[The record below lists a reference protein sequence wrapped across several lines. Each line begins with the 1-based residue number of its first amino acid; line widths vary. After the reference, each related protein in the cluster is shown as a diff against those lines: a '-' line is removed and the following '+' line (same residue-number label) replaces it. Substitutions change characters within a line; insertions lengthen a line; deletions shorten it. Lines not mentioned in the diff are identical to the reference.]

1 MTAKISRRE
10 LIQKSLFGFGALS
23 LSVGFTGCNDSSD
36 QETATLQVNFEHGVA
51 SGDPLQDRVILWTR
65 LTPSDSSARLQVT
78 WEIALDQQFKQIIKT
93 DKVTTAAA
101 QDFTVKVD
109 AIGLKPNQSYFYR
122 FSFGDKISPIGQT
135 KTLPTSTSKVS
146 FAVCSCSNYPAGYF
160 YVYREMAKQDVD
172 VVIHL
177 GDYIYEYGADGY
189 AAEDA
194 AKLGRT
200 LAADND
206 KEIIKLD
213 DYRKRYALYR
223 KDKDLQSLHHRHPFI
238 VIWDD
243 HELANDAWREGAENH
258 TEETANAKNEGKF
271 SERKLAAL
279 QAYFEWMPIRP
290 VDNQHI
296 KIYRQFN
303 FGGLVNL
310 MMLDTR
316 IIARDEQL
324 EYGKFINPMT
334 GKLDAVAFQAA
345 LFNSTRTIMGETQR
359 EWLLGNKEKNIVGV
373 IQSSNATWDVLG
385 QQILMT
391 KMFVPAELLQA
402 LAEITAGNP
411 SLDTLNK
418 MNAQIT
424 ELVKLKLRLIQ
435 GDPTLTAQDKAR
447 VLTVAPYNLDAWDG
461 YFAEREI
468 VYGTLA
474 QLKKKV
480 VVLAGDTHNA
490 WSSNLYSKDGVFVGV
505 ELATSSVSSP
515 GLEKYLNIPL
525 DQLQQFEFA
534 FTTLIDELNYCNLN
548 QRGYLIVQFDE
559 TQVQSQWIYVDSI
572 KKPEYVIDKSRGYQL
587 SLDNNLLPVKTGQQV
602 A

>member
-23 LSVGFTGCNDSSD
+23 LSTGFTGCHDSSD

-65 LTPSDSSARLQVT
+65 LTPNDASARLQVS
-78 WEIALDQQFKQIIKT
+78 WEIALDNQFQQIIKT
-93 DKVTTAAA
+93 DKVLTSAS

-109 AIGLKPNQSYFYR
+109 VTGLKPDQRYFYR
-122 FSFGDKISPIGQT
+122 FIFGDKTSPVGQT
-135 KTLPTSTSKVS
+135 KTLPSSTSKVS

-160 YVYREMAKQDVD
+160 YVYREMAKQNVD

-194 AKLGRT
+194 EKLGRT
-200 LAADND
+200 LATDNN

-223 KDKDLQSLHHRHPFI
+223 KDKDLQALHHRHPFI

-243 HELANDAWREGAENH
+243 HELANDTWRDGAENH
-258 TEETANAKNEGKF
+258 QASEGPF
-271 SERKLAAL
+271 MERKLAAL

-290 VDNQHI
+290 IDEQHL
-296 KIYRQFN
+296 KIYRQFD
-303 FGGLVNL
+303 FGKLVQL
-310 MMLDTR
+310 TMLDTR

-324 EYGKFINPMT
+324 DYANYMT
-334 GKLDAVAFQAA
+334 ANGLDIAKFQADLTNPA
-345 LFNSTRTIMGETQR
+345 RTLMGYTQR
-359 EWLLGNKEKNIVGV
+359 DWLLGKLQ
-373 IQSSNATWDVLG
+373 QSTSTWNVLG

-391 KMFVPAELLQA
+391 KMLVPAELLLS
-402 LAEITAGNP
+402 LAEITSGNP
-411 SLDTLNK
+411 TADTLNK
-418 MNAQIT
+418 MNMQIT
-424 ELVKLKLRLIQ
+424 ELVTLKMRLKQ
-435 GDPTLTAQDKAR
+435 GDPSLTSQEKAR
-447 VLTVAPYNLDAWDG
+447 ILTVAPYNLDAWDG

-468 VYGTLA
+468 LYGTLA

-525 DQLQQFEFA
+525 AQLQQFEFA

-548 QRGYLIVQFDE
+548 QRGYLMVQFDE
-559 TQVQSQWIYVDSI
+559 TQVQSQWVYVDSI
-572 KKPEYVIDKSRGYQL
+572 KKSEYSIDTARQYQL
-587 SLDNNLLPVKTGQQV
+587 SLDVNLLPVKTAQQV

>member
-36 QETATLQVNFEHGVA
+36 QESSTLKVNFEHGVA
-51 SGDPLQDRVILWTR
+51 SGDPLKDRVILWTR
-65 LTPSDSSARLQVT
+65 LTPNDSSARLQVT
-78 WEIALDQQFKQIIKT
+78 WQIALDDQFKQIVKT
-93 DKVTTAAA
+93 DKVTTAAS

-109 AIGLKPNQSYFYR
+109 ATGLIPDQSYFYR
-122 FSFGDKISPIGQT
+122 FIFGDKISPVGRT

-160 YVYREMAKQDVD
+160 YVYREMAKQNVD
-172 VVIHL
+172 VIIHL
-177 GDYIYEYGADGY
+177 GDYIYEYGATGY
-189 AAEDA
+189 ATEE
-194 AKLGRT
+194 AKELRRT
-200 LAADND
+200 LPADND

-223 KDKDLQSLHHRHPFI
+223 EDLDLQAAHQRHPFI

-243 HELANDAWREGAENH
+243 HELANDTWREGAENH
-258 TEETANAKNEGKF
+258 QPDEGPF
-271 SERKLAAL
+271 LERKLAAL

-290 VDNQHI
+290 VDDQHT
-296 KIYRQFN
+296 KIYRQFD
-303 FGGLVNL
+303 FGSLVQL
-310 MMLDTR
+310 TMLDTR

-324 EYGKFINPMT
+324 DYDDYLTAT
-334 GKLDAVAFQAA
+334 GLDTARFQADLTNPA
-345 LFNSTRTIMGETQR
+345 RTLMGYTQR
-359 EWLLGNKEKNIVGV
+359 DWLLGKLQ
-373 IQSSNATWDVLG
+373 QSTATWNVLG

-391 KMFVPAELLQA
+391 KMLVPAELLFA
-402 LAEITAGNP
+402 LAEITSGNP
-411 SLDTLNK
+411 SDETLEK
-418 MNAQIT
+418 MNAQIA
-424 ELVKLKLRLIQ
+424 ELITLKIRLQ
-435 GDPTLTAQDKAR
+435 KGDPTLTAQEKAR

-468 VYGTLA
+468 LYGTLA

-490 WSSNLYSKDGVFVGV
+490 WSSNLYSKDGAFVGV

-525 DQLQQFEFA
+525 AQLQQFEFA
-534 FTTLIDELNYCNLN
+534 FNTLIDELNYCNLN
-548 QRGYLIVQFDE
+548 QRGYLMVQFDE
-559 TQVQSQWIYVDSI
+559 TQVQSQWIYLDSI
-572 KKPEYVIDKSRGYQL
+572 KKPVYAIDQSRGYQL
-587 SLDNNLLPVKTGQQV
+587 SLDKNLLPMKTAQQV

>member
-23 LSVGFTGCNDSSD
+23 LSTGFTGCNDSSD
-36 QETATLQVNFEHGVA
+36 QETAALQVNFEHGVA

-65 LTPSDSSARLQVT
+65 LTPNDSSARLQVT

-93 DKVTTAAA
+93 DKVTTTAS

-109 AIGLKPNQSYFYR
+109 ATGLKPDQSYFYR
-122 FSFGDKISPIGQT
+122 FIFGDKTSPVGQT
-135 KTLPTSTSKVS
+135 KTLPSSATKVS

-160 YVYREMAKQDVD
+160 YVYREMAKQNVD

-194 AKLGRT
+194 AKLGRS
-200 LAADND
+200 LAADNN

-223 KDKDLQSLHHRHPFI
+223 KDKDLQALHHRHPFI

-243 HELANDAWREGAENH
+243 HELANDTWREGAENH
-258 TEETANAKNEGKF
+258 QPNEGLF
-271 SERKLAAL
+271 LDRKLAAL

-290 VDNQHI
+290 VDDQHT
-296 KIYRQFN
+296 KIYRQFD
-303 FGGLVNL
+303 FGNLVQL
-310 MMLDTR
+310 TMLDTR

-324 EYGKFINPMT
+324 DYANYMTANGLDIAKFQADLTNPARTLMGYT
-334 GKLDAVAFQAA
+334 QRDWLIGKLQQ
-345 LFNSTRTIMGETQR
+345 STAN
-359 EWLLGNKEKNIVGV
+359 WN
-373 IQSSNATWDVLG
+373 VLG

-391 KMFVPAELLQA
+391 KMLVPAELLLA
-402 LAEITAGNP
+402 LAEITSGNP
-411 SLDTLNK
+411 STDTLNK

-424 ELVKLKLRLIQ
+424 ELAKLKIRLLQ
-435 GDPTLTAQDKAR
+435 GDPSLTAQEKAR

-468 VYGTLA
+468 VYGALA

-490 WSSNLYSKDGVFVGV
+490 WSSNLYSKDGAFVGV

-525 DQLQQFEFA
+525 AQLQQFEFA

-548 QRGYLIVQFDE
+548 QRGYLVVQFDAA
-559 TQVQSQWIYVDSI
+559 QVQSQWIYVDSI
-572 KKPEYVIDKSRGYQL
+572 KKPEYVIDTTRGYQL
-587 SLDNNLLPVKTGQQV
+587 SLDKNLLPVKTGQQV

>member
-23 LSVGFTGCNDSSD
+23 LSAGFTGCNDSSD

-122 FSFGDKISPIGQT
+122 FVFGDKISPVGQT

-160 YVYREMAKQDVD
+160 YVYREMAKQNVD

-189 AAEDA
+189 ATEDA

-200 LAADND
+200 LPSNND

-223 KDKDLQSLHHRHPFI
+223 KDKDLQALHHRHPFI

-243 HELANDAWREGAENH
+243 HELANDTWREGAENH
-258 TEETANAKNEGKF
+258 QSNEGSF
-271 SERKLAAL
+271 LDRKLAAL

-290 VDNQHI
+290 VDEQHTR
-296 KIYRQFN
+296 IYRQFD
-303 FGGLVNL
+303 FGNLVQL
-310 MMLDTR
+310 TMLDTR

-324 EYGKFINPMT
+324 DYANYMTATGLNIAKFQSDLTNP
-334 GKLDAVAFQAA
+334 A
-345 LFNSTRTIMGETQR
+345 RTLMGYTQR
-359 EWLLGNKEKNIVGV
+359 DWLLGKLQ
-373 IQSSNATWDVLG
+373 QSTATWNVLG

-391 KMFVPAELLQA
+391 KMLVPAELLLS
-402 LAEITAGNP
+402 LAEITSGNP
-411 SLDTLNK
+411 TADTLNK
-418 MNAQIT
+418 MNTQIT
-424 ELVKLKLRLIQ
+424 ELVTLKMRLKQ
-435 GDPTLTAQDKAR
+435 GDPSLTSQEKAR
-447 VLTVAPYNLDAWDG
+447 ILTVAPYNLDAWDG
-461 YFAEREI
+461 YFVEREI
-468 VYGTLA
+468 LYGTLA
-474 QLKKKV
+474 QLNKKV

-490 WSSNLYSKDGVFVGV
+490 WSSNLYSKDGAFVGV

-525 DQLQQFEFA
+525 ARLQQFEFA

-548 QRGYLIVQFDE
+548 QRGYLMVQFDE
-559 TQVQSQWIYVDSI
+559 TQVQSQWVYVDSI
-572 KKPEYVIDKSRGYQL
+572 KKSEYSIDTARQYQL
-587 SLDNNLLPVKTGQQV
+587 SFDKNLLPVKAGQQV

>member
-23 LSVGFTGCNDSSD
+23 LSAGFTGCNDSSD
-36 QETATLQVNFEHGVA
+36 QETATLQVSFEHGVA

-65 LTPSDSSARLQVT
+65 LTPSESSARLQVT

-93 DKVTTAAA
+93 DKVTTTAS

-109 AIGLKPNQSYFYR
+109 ATGLKPDQSYFYR
-122 FSFGDKISPIGQT
+122 FIFGDKVSPVGQT
-135 KTLPTSTSKVS
+135 KTLPSSATKVS

-160 YVYREMAKQDVD
+160 YVYREMAKHNVD

-200 LAADND
+200 LAADNN

-223 KDKDLQSLHHRHPFI
+223 KDKDLQALHHRHPFI

-258 TEETANAKNEGKF
+258 QPNEGSF
-271 SERKLAAL
+271 LERKLAAL

-290 VDNQHI
+290 VDDQHT
-296 KIYRQFN
+296 KIYRQFD
-303 FGGLVNL
+303 FGNLVQL
-310 MMLDTR
+310 TMLDTR

-324 EYGKFINPMT
+324 DYANYMTANGLDIAKFQADLTNPARTLMGYT
-334 GKLDAVAFQAA
+334 QRDWLIGKLQQ
-345 LFNSTRTIMGETQR
+345 STAN
-359 EWLLGNKEKNIVGV
+359 WN
-373 IQSSNATWDVLG
+373 VLG

-391 KMFVPAELLQA
+391 KMLVPAELLLA

-411 SLDTLNK
+411 SADTLNK

-424 ELVKLKLRLIQ
+424 ELVTLKVRLQ
-435 GDPTLTAQDKAR
+435 KGDPTLTAQEKAR
-447 VLTVAPYNLDAWDG
+447 VLMVAPYNLDAWDG

-468 VYGTLA
+468 VYAALA

-490 WSSNLYSKDGVFVGV
+490 WSSNLYSKDGAFVGV

-525 DQLQQFEFA
+525 AQLQQFEFA

-548 QRGYLIVQFDE
+548 QRGYLIVQFDAA
-559 TQVQSQWIYVDSI
+559 QVQSQWIYVDSI
-572 KKPEYVIDKSRGYQL
+572 KKPEYVIDQSRGYQL
-587 SLDNNLLPVKTGQQV
+587 SLDKNLLPVKTGQQV